1 MSPAVLFR
9 SSTTQKRGPKTL
21 RMLFG
26 ILIALYGLLH
36 FQFQQRL
43 DHVHNNSGVHH
54 NAIRLRT
61 TTTTTTTSTRR
72 KTNDRVSTNN
82 SSNNDTTI
90 LSQDVVMEQSDH
102 QNKQKK
108 EREKKNKKKKLTT
121 NLVDPV
127 PTEFVRQDGVV
138 IVTKIHGPHQWGLV
152 LQSMC
157 LFHHAYNQRLLY
169 DIIIFTAEPV
179 DTNKVASLRTLLSP
193 VQVTV
198 VQDNRGLQ
206 KEIDALTPLKR
217 KLFLQ
222 KCSKHNN
229 NNNNNNN
236 NQLMMTT
243 NVTRRDD
250 EVIMA
255 AQQTNSNLTW
265 FSDCGEGRLAYNWQA
280 EFRSIHIW
288 NHVALQRYRWMMW
301 MDTDVFCTKRW
312 DRDPIAFAIHHGLVL
327 LFDNFPGGGSRNLAT
342 RIAKGFNVTVCKA
355 RVTPQGEFERTLG
368 SVEDAVHNEHCN
380 NTHLRSIYGFL
391 HITNLDFYRSPTVQ
405 YGIRALLGDN
415 FLARDPDDQQAVTI
429 PAVILAPE
437 RSWDM
442 RKKGIRLDV
451 VHNLH
456 MDGKVS
462 EKVLPFT
469 QLWPTTKLREEMGP
483 LKDAC
488 PITESK

>member
-1 MSPAVLFR
+1 MSPAVFR
-9 SSTTQKRGPKTL
+9 SSSSTTKKRGPKTL
-21 RMLFG
+21 RTLFG
-26 ILIALYGLLH
+26 TLIALYGLLH

-43 DHVHNNSGVHH
+43 DDVHNNSGVHH
-54 NAIRLRT
+54 NAIRFRT
-61 TTTTTTTSTRR
+61 TTATTTTSI

-82 SSNNDTTI
+82 NNNNTTI
-90 LSQDVVMEQSDH
+90 LSQDSTEQSNH
-102 QNKQKK
+102 QQQKK
-108 EREKKNKKKKLTT
+108 RKKKLKT
-121 NLVDPV
+121 NLVHPV

-157 LFHHAYNQRLLY
+157 LFHYSYNQRLLY
-169 DIIIFTAEPV
+169 DIIIFTAEPI
-179 DTNKVASLRTLLSP
+179 DTNKVTSLQTLLSP
-193 VQVTV
+193 VRVAV
-198 VQDNRGLQ
+198 IQDNRGLQ
-206 KEIDALTPLKR
+206 TEIDALTPLKR

-229 NNNNNNN
+229 NSNNHPTT
-236 NQLMMTT
+236 TT
-243 NVTRRDD
+243 NVTSHD
-250 EVIMA
+250 EIITA
-255 AQQTNSNLTW
+255 AQQTNASNLTW

-288 NHVALQRYRWMMW
+288 SHPALRQYQWMLW

-312 DRDPIAFAIHHGLVL
+312 DRDPIAVAIHHDLVI

-368 SVEDAVHNEHCN
+368 SIEDAVHNEHCN

-391 HITNLDFYRSPTVQ
+391 HITNLDFYRSLTVQ

-429 PAVILAPE
+429 PAVILAPK

-442 RKKGIRLDV
+442 RRKGIQLDV

-456 MDGKVS
+456 IDGKIS
-462 EKVLPFT
+462 EKVGPFT

-483 LKDAC
+483 LKDVC
-488 PITESK
+488 PITEAK